1 MSRKKLRFSQ
11 AVAVGLGNI
20 IGAGIF
26 VLAGSA
32 INASGPGALVAF
44 GITAALAVSVGL
56 NTAEL
61 SSRYSSVQG
70 GVYSFA
76 RETMGDTFGFL
87 VGWFRLIAYAVS
99 GAAVALGFSGYLVGL
114 GAPSIIHFPAATLL
128 IVLLALIEARGVR
141 LASELEV
148 GLVLVKIVGL
158 GIFLAAI
165 LYFARYSPANFTPIF
180 PNGGLGVLMAAN
192 IAFFAYSGFNTIAT
206 LTPDVENGEKTVP
219 RAIISSV
226 VTSTVL
232 YVLVVLGLLLALDWR
247 SYGVASNPL
256 SLALTSIHAPSAVSY
271 AVDVAA
277 LAATFAVTLS
287 LIIAGARTTKQMGE
301 DNLLPRVLGHG
312 SKIPGLLV
320 AVIMIASLTLGN
332 VEAIAL
338 VANFGIVLSYM
349 FTGIQVA
356 ISRKR
361 SLNAQFRSPG
371 YPFVQIFSV
380 LLSAVMLLALG
391 TQSLTLGAATLVAGL
406 VVHSFFTRPRRNG
419 MAEGRAGSPPASKS
433 S

>member
-1 MSRKKLRFSQ
+1 MSPRKLGFAQ

-44 GITAALAVSVGL
+44 AITAALAISVGL

-61 SSRYSSVQG
+61 SSKYPGLQG

-76 RETMGDTFGFL
+76 KETMGDTLGFL

-99 GAAVALGFSGYLVGL
+99 GAAVALGFSGYLISL
-114 GAPSIIHFPAATLL
+114 GVSNTVYYPTAALL
-128 IVLLALIEARGVR
+128 IAVLALVEVRGIR
-141 LASELEV
+141 LASELEI
-148 GLVLVKIVGL
+148 GLVIVKILGL
-158 GIFLAAI
+158 GIFLAAVFE
-165 LYFARYSPANFTPIF
+165 LARYTPANFTPVF

-219 RAIISSV
+219 RAIITSIV
-226 VTSTVL
+226 ISTVL
-232 YVLVVLGLLLALDWR
+232 YVLVVLGLLIALDWR

-256 SLALTSIHAPSAVSY
+256 SLALANIQAPSAVSY
-271 AVDVAA
+271 AVDIAA

-301 DNLLPRVLGHG
+301 DKLLPPALGRG
-312 SKIPGLLV
+312 SKTPGLLV
-320 AVIMIASLTLGN
+320 AVIMIASLALGN
-332 VEAIAL
+332 VETIAL
-338 VANFGIVLSYM
+338 VANFGIVFSYM
-349 FTGIQVA
+349 LTGIQVA
-356 ISRKR
+356 ISRR
-361 SLNAQFRSPG
+361 TPTTSAFRSPG
-371 YPFVQIFSV
+371 YPYVQIFSV
-380 LLSAVMLLALG
+380 LLSTIMLLALG
-391 TQSLTLGAATLVAGL
+391 AQSLMLGAATLFVGI
-406 VVHSFFTRPRRNG
+406 VVHATY
-419 MAEGRAGSPPASKS
+419 MHVKAGKNQHT
-433 S
+433 